1 MGAGFHTVTAQT
13 SIITYFLY
21 KYPEE
26 IKKLRAEIE
35 KVIKSDLKNLNKDTI
50 EEFSYLNYFI
60 KECQRMENS
69 SSGTLNYRCFEDVE
83 IDGFKI
89 KAGPDILYNI
99 HGLHHNKTQ
108 WIDPDKFIP
117 ERFDPESKYF
127 KTPSGMNRN

>member
-26 IKKLRAEIE
+26 ITKLWAEIE

-60 KECQRMENS
+60 KEC
-69 SSGTLNYRCFEDVE
+69 
-83 IDGFKI
+83 
-89 KAGPDILYNI
+89 
-99 HGLHHNKTQ
+99 
-108 WIDPDKFIP
+108 
-117 ERFDPESKYF
+117 
-127 KTPSGMNRN
+127 